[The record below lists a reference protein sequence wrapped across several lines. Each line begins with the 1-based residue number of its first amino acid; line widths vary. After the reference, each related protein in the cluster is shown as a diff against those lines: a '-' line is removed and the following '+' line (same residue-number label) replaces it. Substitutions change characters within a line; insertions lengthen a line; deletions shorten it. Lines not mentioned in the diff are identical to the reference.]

1 MAAELQQA
9 LQSPLSTLLINFFV
23 PWSLGLHFTSV
34 IAITLK
40 SCQTDKRWK
49 KWVKLQLAEWMT
61 GQQVTNGVNKICQ
74 LLKWSTQYLSAR
86 GTSTLYNGLAEY

>member
-1 MAAELQQA
+1 MTIWTFQNDHSKGKKEQRRRGKTVSMSATKVQNRSLVMAAELQQA

-40 SCQTDKRWK
+40 SCQTDKR
-49 KWVKLQLAEWMT
+49 
-61 GQQVTNGVNKICQ
+61 
-74 LLKWSTQYLSAR
+74 
-86 GTSTLYNGLAEY
+86 